1 MGQESR
7 RHLGQDIAILA
18 ASVGV
23 AVILAQ
29 TELVATLVGQASIAG
44 PLESFIAGI
53 FFTSAFT
60 TAPAIVVLGKLAQS
74 GSLATVTICG
84 ALGAM
89 FGDFIIFK
97 FIKDRLSEDLRA
109 LLRTETSKRLKHIA
123 RSRLFRWFSPLVA
136 ALVIAS
142 PLPDEV
148 AIAILGLTG
157 TRSSVFLPFSFM
169 ANALGILLVGLVGRS
184 L

>member
-1 MGQESR
+1 MGRESR
-7 RHLGQDIAILA
+7 RHLWQDIAILA
-18 ASVGV
+18 ASIGV

-29 TELVATLVGQASIAG
+29 TELVATLVGPVSKAG
-44 PLESFIAGI
+44 PFESFVAGI

-74 GSLATVTICG
+74 GNLAIVTIFG

-89 FGDFIIFK
+89 FGDFIIFR
-97 FIKDRLSEDLRA
+97 FIKDRLSQDMHA
-109 LLRTETSKRLKHIA
+109 LLRTETSKRLRHIV
-123 RSRLFRWFSPLVA
+123 RSRLFRWFSPFAA

-157 TRSSVFLPFSFM
+157 TRSSIFLPFSFM
-169 ANALGILLVGLVGRS
+169 ANALGILLVGLIGKS